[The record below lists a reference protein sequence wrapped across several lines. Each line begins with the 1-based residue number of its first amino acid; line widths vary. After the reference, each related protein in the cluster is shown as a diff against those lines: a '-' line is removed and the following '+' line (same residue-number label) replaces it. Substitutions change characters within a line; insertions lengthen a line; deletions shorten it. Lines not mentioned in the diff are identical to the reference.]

1 MANLTDTTIFRSLNS
16 ETPMYNADNVDTLI
30 NGLSTT
36 YAKKADV
43 YTKTEV
49 DGKIADASS
58 KVYRFKGSVATYQD
72 LPTTGLTVG
81 DVYNVEDSGK
91 NYAWTGSGSEKV
103 GDGWDDIGGV
113 VDLSVYYTKTETDT
127 LLGGKVDKEVGK
139 GLSTNDY
146 TTAEKTKLANIA
158 EGAQVNVIE
167 SVKVKGSDGTTSAL
181 PVTSKSVTVDLS
193 GLVAKEAGKGLS
205 TNDYTTAEKD
215 KLSNVADGAQVNVI
229 ESVKVNG
236 TALPIN
242 SKSVNI
248 DLSTPLANKVDKV
261 EGKGLSTNDY
271 TTTEKTKL
279 SGIEEGAEV
288 NQNAFSGIKVGA
300 TTVSAASKTDTVEL
314 KAGSNVTLSASGKV
328 ITINAAA
335 TDISGKANK
344 AAFAS
349 LADLES
355 WPTSN
360 YNLETLVTKYNALI
374 EVLKAIAS
382 AV

>member
-91 NYAWTGSGSEKV
+91 NYAWTGSRSEKV

-193 GLVAKEAGKGLS
+193 GLVAKEA
-205 TNDYTTAEKD
+205 
-215 KLSNVADGAQVNVI
+215 
-229 ESVKVNG
+229 
-236 TALPIN
+236 
-242 SKSVNI
+242 
-248 DLSTPLANKVDKV
+248 
-261 EGKGLSTNDY
+261 GKGLSTNDY